1 MFHTRRVLLIRNLCG
16 TMCSTLVPLNLRVL
30 LTQLSIVGRGSKV
43 CFIGLSL
50 LSNFKSNAYVTF
62 SKCVPAVGVLDG
74 VANKVKGKS
83 RDEGVNK
90 KREERKLE

>member
-1 MFHTRRVLLIRNLCG
+1 MLDVSATEPACFAHSIKHSWPWVKGVLYWFIPPIELQIERVRN
-16 TMCSTLVPLNLRVL
+16 
-30 LTQLSIVGRGSKV
+30 I
-43 CFIGLSL
+43 
-50 LSNFKSNAYVTF
+50 